1 MNPTRRKLLSPRDL
15 ATAIGASESS
25 LKRWTDQGLLT
36 VTRTAGGH
44 RRIPVTEAI
53 RFVRER
59 RMTLVKPEVLG
70 LPANLGPANTMASDK
85 DTAPDETFYDLLR
98 SGHDIGARNHLIAR
112 FIAGESIASIAD
124 GPLRSA
130 MQALG
135 ETWHQNP
142 QGILMEHR
150 ATEICV
156 EVLQELRNMVMP
168 AKPLGRAIG
177 GAIGGDPYKLPPLVA
192 TSVLNECGLQV
203 VNLGA
208 DTPVDV
214 LELACF
220 GDAVDIQ
227 PDIAW
232 LSVSVIE
239 SAERTRESLVRFAT
253 RCRAADIAV
262 CIGGRASTELD
273 LPADIGID
281 IHTTMVEFAEFAKA
295 QFPPDPH

>member
-1 MNPTRRKLLSPRDL
+1 M
-15 ATAIGASESS
+15 AVAIGASESS

-59 RMTLVKPEVLG
+59 QLTLVKPEVLG
-70 LPANLGPANTMASDK
+70 LPASLGPVKDLESDK
-85 DTAPDETFYDLLR
+85 GDAPDEIFYDLLR

-112 FIAGESIASIAD
+112 FIGGERIASIAD

-135 ETWHQNP
+135 EAWHQNP

-168 AKPLGRAIG
+168 SHPTGRAIG

-192 TSVLNECGLQV
+192 TSVLNECGMQA

-208 DTPVDV
+208 DTPIDV

-220 GDAVDIQ
+220 GDTVEIQ
-227 PDIAW
+227 PDLAW
-232 LSVSVIE
+232 LSVSVV
-239 SAERTRESLVRFAT
+239 ESLPQTRNTLMRFSD
-253 RCRAADIAV
+253 RCQSADIAV
-262 CIGGRASTELD
+262 CIGGRAARELD
-273 LPADIGID
+273 VADHPNIEVHG
-281 IHTTMVEFAEFAKA
+281 TMIEFADYVTRRFGPRTA
-295 QFPPDPH
+295 

>member
-1 MNPTRRKLLSPRDL
+1 M
-15 ATAIGASESS
+15 AVAIGASESS

-53 RFVRER
+53 RFVRDR
-59 RMTLVKPEVLG
+59 RLTLVKPEVLG
-70 LPANLGPANTMASDK
+70 LPASLGAVSALESDK
-85 DTAPDETFYDLLR
+85 GDAPDEVFYDLLR

-130 MQALG
+130 MQSLG
-135 ETWHQNP
+135 ETWHQSP
-142 QGILMEHR
+142 HGILMEHR

-168 AKPLGRAIG
+168 EKPLGRAIG

-208 DTPVDV
+208 DTPIQV

-220 GDAVDIQ
+220 GDDVDIQ
-227 PDIAW
+227 PDLAW
-232 LSVSVIE
+232 LSVSVLE
-239 SAERTRESLVRFAT
+239 NANRSTEALVRFGD
-253 RCRAADIAV
+253 RCHQNGIAV
-262 CIGGRASTELD
+262 CIGGRAANALD
-273 LPADIGID
+273 LTSNDT
-281 IHTTMVEFAEFAKA
+281 IHVHHSMMDFATFAKER
-295 QFPPDPH
+295 FGSSDR

>member
-1 MNPTRRKLLSPRDL
+1 MFGRDLIGRQNLTYCERIERFTKVSMNPTRRKLLSPRDL
-15 ATAIGASESS
+15 AVAIGASESS

-59 RMTLVKPEVLG
+59 RMPLVKPEVLG
-70 LPANLGPANTMASDK
+70 LPANLGPANELAADK
-85 DTAPDETFYDLLR
+85 GTEPDETFYDLLR

-112 FIAGESIASIAD
+112 FIAGETIASIAD

-130 MQALG
+130 MHALG
-135 ETWHQNP
+135 DIWHQSP

-177 GAIGGDPYKLPPLVA
+177 GAIGGDPYKLPPLDA

-208 DTPVDV
+208 DTPIDV

-220 GDAVDIQ
+220 GDAVEIQ
-227 PDIAW
+227 PDLAW
-232 LSVSVIE
+232 LSASVVE
-239 SAERTRESLVRFAT
+239 SPAPTRDALLRFGA
-253 RCRAADIAV
+253 RCRSADITL
-262 CIGGRASTELD
+262 CIGGRR
-273 LPADIGID
+273 PAIG
-281 IHTTMVEFAEFAKA
+281 
-295 QFPPDPH
+295 